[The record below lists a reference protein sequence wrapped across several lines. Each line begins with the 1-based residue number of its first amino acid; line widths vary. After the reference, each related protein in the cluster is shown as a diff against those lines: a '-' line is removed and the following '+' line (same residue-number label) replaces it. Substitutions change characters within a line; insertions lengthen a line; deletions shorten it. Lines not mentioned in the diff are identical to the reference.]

1 MRTHGKLCMV
11 MYHLELRQF
20 PHVARVFNL
29 DLDELQSRFLIPW
42 GRGTMIDH
50 DDRRWAPERTK
61 LKVLEGPE
69 LQAAEMGMGR
79 GWARASA
86 TGQDV
91 TDLLLE
97 QSRRGAQARPE
108 IEALKEAIVGV
119 ASGEISFQ
127 DVVALAAA
135 GHPAWRVSEQ
145 LELSEQAVWEM
156 LHQGRLEIVTDG
168 GWVTADQWLPIVM
181 SWATWIG
188 EREPAMRLRVPA
200 SPA

>member
-1 MRTHGKLCMV
+1 MKRLG
-11 MYHLELRQF
+11 
-20 PHVARVFNL
+20 
-29 DLDELQSRFLIPW
+29 QSF
-42 GRGTMIDH
+42 
-50 DDRRWAPERTK
+50 
-61 LKVLEGPE
+61 
-69 LQAAEMGMGR
+69 
-79 GWARASA
+79 
-86 TGQDV
+86 
-91 TDLLLE
+91 
-97 QSRRGAQARPE
+97 
-108 IEALKEAIVGV
+108 
-119 ASGEISFQ
+119 
-127 DVVALAAA
+127 DVVPLPHPSGASPWPHQEPGRTLLPRAMKIIA